1 MLRVNVGLSRKLSRD
16 YNSTGFSVNLD
27 GEITAPVSDPE
38 AVIEQAKEL
47 FDLAEEALSLQV
59 ERHQSVTAIASHDE
73 ERPPQPAAG
82 RNGNGRNGSN
92 GSSGSQAAHA
102 EGPKNSRPNGNGNG
116 NGNGHGVEPATNKQV
131 QFLLRLGQQQR
142 MSKKQLEDRVAEIL
156 GRQSDLYQLSKRDA
170 GIVLDTL
177 TAGSGRRS

>member
-73 ERPPQPAAG
+73 ERILSRLAVMVTAKGEMAHMPPPAGTKTPSG
-82 RNGNGRNGSN
+82 R
-92 GSSGSQAAHA
+92 
-102 EGPKNSRPNGNGNG
+102 PNG
-116 NGNGHGVEPATNKQV
+116 NGNGHGVEPATNKQI

-156 GRQSDLYQLSKRDA
+156 GCQTDIYQLSKRDA

>member
-16 YNSTGFSVNLD
+16 YNSSGFSVNLD

-47 FDLAEEALSLQV
+47 FDLAEEALDLQV

-73 ERPPQPAAG
+73 ERQPQPPAG
-82 RNGNGRNGSN
+82 QNSNGRNGGN
-92 GSSGSQAAHA
+92 SSSSPCRA
-102 EGPKNSRPNGNGNG
+102 NSERPQTSRQSG
-116 NGNGHGVEPATNKQV
+116 NGNGHEVDPATNKQI

-156 GRQSDLYQLSKRDA
+156 GYQTDIYQLGKRDA
-170 GIVLDTL
+170 GVVLDAL
-177 TAGSGRRS
+177 TATTGRRS